1 MASLI
6 QSFVNLFATS
16 AVQFHPYYLFCSM
29 NAIHQMDSVSVCN
42 TFGGFL
48 NNQCN
53 DYFSKNTDTN
63 NDKSLCYKYSTY
75 KDNQNV
81 DMMIHKWDK
90 FIDYFTEYNRYYNSF
105 TEVTDR
111 FNIFHD
117 NLYFINDHNANA
129 NSSFTLGINQFTDM
143 TNQEFK
149 DRFVNGLGAVVGST
163 SCKSFSSTAS
173 GAPSSIDWRA
183 KGAVTSVKDQG
194 QCGSCWTF
202 SATGAIEGA
211 WAIAK
216 GKLIDFSE
224 EELVECAGLKYGS
237 MGCNGGQ
244 MDGAFK
250 YVIENGQC
258 TLSSYPYT
266 SGTGQSGSCKTSCT
280 PVATLSSCSDVTPND
295 QISLKGA
302 VAKQPVSIA
311 IEADTRYFQSYS
323 SGILDSTSCGTNLDH
338 GVLIVGYGE
347 QNGMKYW
354 NVKNSWSSSWGDNGY
369 VKILRSD
376 STNDKGICGIAMQP
390 SFPTV

>member
-29 NAIHQMDSVSVCN
+29 NAVHQMNSVSVCN

-53 DYFSKNTDTN
+53 DYFSKNTDRN
-63 NDKSLCYKYSTY
+63 NDKSLCYKYITY

-81 DMMIHKWDK
+81 DMMINKWDK

-117 NLYFINDHNANA
+117 NLYFINDHNANS

-163 SCKSFSSTAS
+163 SCKSFSSSAS

-211 WAIAK
+211 WAISS

-280 PVATLSSCSDVTPND
+280 PVATLSSCSDVVPND

-347 QNGMKYW
+347 QNGIKYW

-390 SFPTV
+390 SFPNV